1 MVVVATGR
9 FFVRELKGGEDEPG
23 TELVSWA

>member
-1 MVVVATGR
+1 MVVVATGG
-9 FFVRELKGGEDEPG
+9 FFARGLKGGEDEPG